1 MADRCRF
8 EKGRPQGYT
17 QIKTDRQERR
27 CLIIFALTMPPEST
41 PIFFK
46 TQNDLRKW
54 FIKNYKTA
62 TTLQLGYYKVGT
74 GKPSVTWPQSVD
86 EALCFG
92 WIDGVRHTIDEE
104 SYTIR
109 FTHRKPTSIWSAI
122 NIAKVEKLTAAGLM
136 FPEGTDIFNK
146 RKDPLSRG
154 YSFEKP
160 AKELATDLEE
170 KFKANIKAWDYFNSI
185 APSYRKVAIH
195 LVMSAKQD
203 ATRMKRFEKLVAD
216 CAAEKKFWKLG
227 G

>member
-1 MADRCRF
+1 
-8 EKGRPQGYT
+8 
-17 QIKTDRQERR
+17 
-27 CLIIFALTMPPEST
+27 MPPEST
-41 PIFFK
+41 SIFFK
-46 TQNDLRKW
+46 TQKDLRKW

-74 GKPSVTWPQSVD
+74 GKPSVTWSQSVD

-136 FPEGTDIFNK
+136 FPEGTYIFNK

-170 KFKANIKAWDYFNSI
+170 KFKANTKAWDYFNSI
-185 APSYRKVAIH
+185 APSYRKLAVHHI
-195 LVMSAKQD
+195 MSAKQD

-216 CAAEKKFWKLG
+216 CAAEKKFWKPG

>member
-1 MADRCRF
+1 
-8 EKGRPQGYT
+8 
-17 QIKTDRQERR
+17 
-27 CLIIFALTMPPEST
+27 MPPEST

-122 NIAKVEKLTAAGLM
+122 NIAKVEKLLAEGLM
-136 FPEGTDIFNK
+136 YPEGIEAFNK
-146 RKDPLSRG
+146 RKDHLSRV
-154 YSFEKP
+154 YSFESE
-160 AKELATDLEE
+160 AKEFTPELD
-170 KFKANIKAWDYFNSI
+170 KIFKANKKAWAYFNSI

-195 LVMSAKQD
+195 LVMSAKQE
-203 ATRMKRFEKLVAD
+203 ATRMKRFEKLIAD
-216 CAAEKKFWKLG
+216 CAAERKFWKLNG
-227 G
+227 

>member
-1 MADRCRF
+1 
-8 EKGRPQGYT
+8 
-17 QIKTDRQERR
+17 
-27 CLIIFALTMPPEST
+27 MPPEST
-41 PIFFK
+41 PKFFK

-122 NIAKVEKLTAAGLM
+122 NIAKVEKLLAEGLM
-136 FPEGTDIFNK
+136 YPEGIEAFNK
-146 RKDPLSRG
+146 RKDHLSRV
-154 YSFEKP
+154 YSFESE
-160 AKELATDLEE
+160 AKEFSPELD
-170 KFKANIKAWDYFNSI
+170 KIFKDNKKAWEYFNSI
-185 APSYRKVAIH
+185 APSYRKIAIH
-195 LVMSAKQD
+195 LVTSAKQE
-203 ATRMKRFEKLVAD
+203 ATRMKRFEKLIAD
-216 CAAEKKFWKLG
+216 CAAGKKFWKLNG
-227 G
+227 